1 MFINLDI
8 VYLKLHI
15 FHFQPDQRI
24 FLTLGVSFVTCL
36 DASSHSCS
44 CGIKTWIFIN
54 IIISIQNVCIYFN
67 KIHKKICNFY
77 MYICIYKIQS
87 TIFYLYNFNYLRT
100 EERATDYL
108 SPKKLHERWKHT
120 S

>member
-1 MFINLDI
+1 
-8 VYLKLHI
+8 
-15 FHFQPDQRI
+15 
-24 FLTLGVSFVTCL
+24 
-36 DASSHSCS
+36 
-44 CGIKTWIFIN
+44 
-54 IIISIQNVCIYFN
+54 
-67 KIHKKICNFY
+67 